1 MSAAMNSYS
10 RIMTT
15 LEHREPDRV
24 PLLFPSRE
32 FSIHY
37 AGLKFADIWSDS
49 AKYVDAQVKVAEDF
63 NLDAV
68 WDILAT
74 PAVDEAMGGLMDLPE
89 DDAPRF
95 VDPFIVQTGDLN
107 KLRTI
112 LDPTRDGRMPFL
124 LSVVKSL
131 KEKMAPDIPVI
142 AWASPPFR
150 TACMLRGM
158 ENLYRD
164 MIKNPSFVKDL
175 LETVI
180 GPCTEYAKA
189 LVDAGADIIFTSN
202 PVANRDC
209 IRLDH
214 YREFSYPYTKRMIS
228 EVKAYG
234 DVRLLYHTCGNW
246 DDRFDL
252 VVDTG
257 ADILHVDKA
266 DLADLKEKW
275 GNRITIM
282 GNVRSVD
289 ILLLGTPEQV
299 EAASVACLKKGAKGG
314 GYILSGDCVLP
325 RDVPAENVKA
335 MLKTALSVGVY

>member
-1 MSAAMNSYS
+1 
-10 RIMTT
+10 MTA

-24 PLLFPSRE
+24 PLLCPSRE

-37 AGLKFADIWSDS
+37 AGLKFADIWSDGG
-49 AKYVDAQVKVAEDF
+49 KYVDAQLKVVKDF
-63 NLDAV
+63 RLDAA

-74 PAVDEAMGGLMDLPE
+74 PAVDEAMGGVMDLPE

-95 VDPFIVQTGDLN
+95 PQPFLVHKRDLK
-107 KLRTI
+107 KLRTD

-124 LSVVKSL
+124 LSVVRSL

-164 MIKNPSFVKDL
+164 MVKSPNFAHDL
-175 LETVI
+175 LETVV
-180 GPCTEYAKA
+180 GPCTAYAKA

-209 IRLDH
+209 IRRDH
-214 YREFSYPYTKRMIS
+214 YKAFSYPFTKRMVS
-228 EVKAYG
+228 QVKAYG
-234 DVRLLYHTCGNW
+234 DVKLLYHTCGNW

-266 DLADLKEKW
+266 DLAHLKKRW
-275 GNRITIM
+275 GSRVTIM

-289 ILLLGTPEQV
+289 ILLLGKPDQV
-299 EAASVACLKKGAKGG
+299 EAASVACIRKAAKGG

-325 RDVPAENVKA
+325 RDVPVKNLEA
-335 MLKTALSVGVY
+335 MVKVALSEGLYA